1 MTATTP
7 EAAASYRP
15 LTHRETM
22 WIVLGVLVPVLMA
35 SLDQSMVASA
45 LPTIGRDL
53 GDTQLLSWIVAA
65 NLLTMTAA
73 TPLYGKFSDI
83 KGRQVSLLAGI
94 VIFMI
99 GAVASALAPN
109 MLMLILARAVQGI
122 GSAGLVSMAMTVLG
136 DVAAPKQRA
145 RYYTYFSIVYT
156 SAGALGPALGGLY
169 SEFLHWSVVFW
180 TGVPLGIIA
189 LLFATTLLD
198 KLPRHEKPHKLDI
211 LGALLI
217 VAASSTLMFILNAGG
232 KTWPWLS
239 PQIIAT
245 GIVSITLWVAFF
257 ARLSTAPEPLIP
269 IALLRNPI
277 VRTSTIANA
286 CGWSAIIGL
295 NIYLPLYLQT
305 ILGMSPTASGLFL
318 MVIMVTVNSS
328 ALGGAWV
335 AARVERYK
343 IYPTI
348 TLLICI
354 AAMSWMAFRVDSMSA
369 WEFEI
374 ALAIAGLGF
383 GPVAPVT
390 TVATQNAVKLNE
402 LGTATSLMSFCR
414 SLVASMLITALG
426 AIILHTVAASHG
438 GRIAATDLA
447 ANREAAIAAFRWLF
461 WLTTGCF
468 VITLIAFLRMEE
480 RPLQSSNEGRMG

>member
-45 LPTIGRDL
+45 LPTIGREF
-53 GDTQLLSWIVAA
+53 GDTRNLSWIVAA

-73 TPLYGKFSDI
+73 TPLYGKFSDT
-83 KGRQVSLLAGI
+83 KGRQVTLLFGI
-94 VIFMI
+94 GIFMA
-99 GAVASALAPN
+99 GAIASALAPN
-109 MLMLILARAVQGI
+109 IWALVAARALQGI

-156 SAGALGPALGGLY
+156 SAGALGPALGGFY
-169 SEFLHWSVVFW
+169 AEYIHWSAVFW

-189 LLFATTLLD
+189 LLFATTLLG
-198 KLPRHEKPHKLDI
+198 KLPRHERPHKLDI

-217 VAASSTLMFILNAGG
+217 VAASSTFMFILNAGG
-232 KTWPWLS
+232 KNWPWMS
-239 PQIIAT
+239 PQII
-245 GIVSITLWVAFF
+245 GIALLSCALWVAFF
-257 ARLSTAPEPLIP
+257 WRLVTAPEPLIP

-277 VRTSTIANA
+277 VRTSTVANA

-295 NIYLPLYLQT
+295 NIYLPLYLQAVHE
-305 ILGMSPTASGLFL
+305 MSPTVSGLFL
-318 MVIMVTVNSS
+318 MVVMVTVNSS

-335 AARVERYK
+335 AGRVERYK
-343 IYPTI
+343 VYPTI

-354 AAMSWMAFRVDSMSA
+354 AAMSWMAYRVDSMSV

-390 TVATQNAVKLNE
+390 TVATQNAVKLSE
-402 LGTATSLMSFCR
+402 LGTATSIMSFCR
-414 SLVASMLITALG
+414 SLVASILITGLG
-426 AIILHTVAASHG
+426 AIILHTVAGGNG
-438 GRIAATDLA
+438 GRVTATDLA
-447 ANREAAIAAFRWLF
+447 GNREAAIAAFRWLF
-461 WLTTGCF
+461 WITTGCF
-468 VITLIAFLRMEE
+468 VITLIAFLKMEE
-480 RPLQSSNEGRMG
+480 RPLLNSNEGRMG

>member
-1 MTATTP
+1 MTVTLPAETMP
-7 EAAASYRP
+7 YRA

-45 LPTIGRDL
+45 LPTIGREFD
-53 GDTQLLSWIVAA
+53 DTRNLSWIVAA

-73 TPLYGKFSDI
+73 TPLYGKISDI
-83 KGRQVSLLAGI
+83 KGRRVTLIFGV

-122 GSAGLVSMAMTVLG
+122 GSAGLVSQAMTVLG

-156 SAGALGPALGGLY
+156 SAGAIGPALGGFF
-169 SEFLHWSVVFW
+169 SEYMHWSAVFW
-180 TGVPLGIIA
+180 TGVPLGA
-189 LLFATTLLD
+189 LSLYFALTLLG
-198 KLPRHEKPHKLDI
+198 KLPRHERPHRLDI

-217 VAASSTLMFILNAGG
+217 IAASSTFMFILNAGG

-239 PQIIAT
+239 PEIIGLAL
-245 GIVSITLWVAFF
+245 ISALLWLSFF
-257 ARLSTAPEPLIP
+257 ARLLTAPEPLIP
-269 IALLRNPI
+269 LVLLRNQI

-295 NIYLPLYLQT
+295 NIYLPLYLQAV
-305 ILGMSPTASGLFL
+305 LGMTPTASGLFL

-335 AARVERYK
+335 AARTEHYK
-343 IYPTI
+343 RYPTI

-354 AAMSWMAFRVDSMSA
+354 AAMCWMALRVDQMSP

-374 ALAIAGLGF
+374 ALAIAGIGF
-383 GPVAPVT
+383 GPVAPVS

-402 LGTATSLMSFCR
+402 LGTATSIMSFSR
-414 SLVASMLITALG
+414 SLFASMLITTLG
-426 AIILHTVAASHG
+426 AIILHTVAMPDSS
-438 GRIAATDLA
+438 RLTAAELA
-447 ANREAAIAAFRWLF
+447 ANREAAVNAFRWLF
-461 WLTTGCF
+461 WITTGCF

-480 RPLQSSNEGRMG
+480 KPLQNTNEGRMG

>member
-45 LPTIGRDL
+45 LPTIGREF
-53 GDTQLLSWIVAA
+53 GDTRNLSWIVAA
-65 NLLTMTAA
+65 NLLTTTAA

-83 KGRQVSLLAGI
+83 KGRQITLVIGI
-94 VIFMI
+94 GIFMI

-109 MLMLILARAVQGI
+109 MLSLILARALQGI

-145 RYYTYFSIVYT
+145 RYYTYFSLVYT
-156 SAGALGPALGGLY
+156 SAGAMGPALGGFY
-169 SEFLHWSVVFW
+169 SEYLHWTAVFW
-180 TGVPLGIIA
+180 TGVPLGIVA
-189 LLFATTLLD
+189 MLFATTLLH

-217 VAASSTLMFILNAGG
+217 IAASSTFMFILNAGG

-239 PQIIAT
+239 PQIVGIA
-245 GIVSITLWVAFF
+245 VLSFVLWIAFF
-257 ARLSTAPEPLIP
+257 ARLAKAPEPLIP

-295 NIYLPLYLQT
+295 NIYLPLYLQAV
-305 ILGMSPTASGLFL
+305 LGMSPTASGLFL
-318 MVIMVTVNSS
+318 MVVMVTVNSS

-335 AARVERYK
+335 AARVEHYK
-343 IYPTI
+343 LYPTI

-354 AAMSWMAFRVDSMSA
+354 AAMSWMAYRVDSMSV

-390 TVATQNAVKLNE
+390 TVATQNAVKLHE
-402 LGTATSLMSFCR
+402 LGTATAIMSFSR
-414 SLVASMLITALG
+414 SLFASMLITALG
-426 AIILHTVAASHG
+426 AIILHTVAGVNG
-438 GRIAATDLA
+438 GQVTTTDLA
-447 ANREAAIAAFRWLF
+447 GNREAAISAFRWLF
-461 WLTTGCF
+461 WMTTGCF
-468 VITLIAFLRMEE
+468 VITLMAFLKMEE
-480 RPLQSSNEGRMG
+480 RPLLNSNEGRMG